1 MLTFSFGMDDL
12 DDDDGFAS
20 FGGFGGCP
28 GRQRRRPE
36 PLKPG
41 ANLEV
46 DLKCSLEDLYTGAT
60 KRMKVLLL
68 LFTVYLMLL

>member
-1 MLTFSFGMDDL
+1 MDDL

-20 FGGFGGCP
+20 FGGFGGGFP
-28 GRQRRRPE
+28 GGSHGRQRRRPE

-60 KRMKVLLL
+60 KRMKVPFEMY
-68 LFTVYLMLL
+68 LFYIFIF

>member
-1 MLTFSFGMDDL
+1 MDDL
-12 DDDDGFAS
+12 DDDDGFGA
-20 FGGFGGCP
+20 FGGFGGGCP
-28 GRQRRRPE
+28 GGRRRRPE

-60 KRMKVLLL
+60 KRMKVSDEN
-68 LFTVYLMLL
+68 TCR